1 MEMAYIQAEN
11 LKHKRTFTKTLM
23 VLAPFV
29 TALMNFFA
37 PLWFQLNSYNW
48 WYILLYPGFL
58 TLTCALIEQRD
69 NGKLKYR
76 AVASLPISQNKVWK
90 AKIGVAGIYS
100 CVGNFIFLA
109 LNLLGGF
116 AILVINEI
124 PLTIGIGQ
132 AVAGTVCIVIA
143 SLWEIPLCLWLSK
156 KVGIFVAVILNAG
169 LGSVLG
175 IFTATTSLWMIC
187 PYTLT
192 CGWNGKRRCWKPT
205 TKPCTRKRTRPK
217 RTQPART
224 PPRKQ
229 KREAAEWSCKG
240 RISLQLRAAFYM
252 FLGNPGTIRA
262 PQHTFLQ
269 NGLHTATF
277 AGHHKSGYHGHHFRK
292 SSGTGHHRKQGKS
305 LENVVFSRL
314 FWRRRWDSN
323 PRALADY
330 LISSRWKALAS
341 AVTERPLAALKNGA
355 NRWYKRTFG
364 DKAAHIRQFRK

>member
-11 LKHKRTFTKTLM
+11 LKHKRTFTKTLI

-76 AVASLPISQNKVWK
+76 AVASLPVSQNKVWK

-124 PLTIGIGQ
+124 PLTIGIWQ
-132 AVAGTVCIVIA
+132 AAAGTACIVIA
-143 SLWEIPLCLWLSK
+143 SLWEVPLCLWLSK
-156 KVGIFVAVILNAG
+156 KVGIFVTVILNAG

-187 PYTLT
+187 PYSWMPHLMISVL
-192 CGWNGKRRCWKPT
+192 GILPNGEPVADQSTAMAFWMIILVLV
-205 TKPCTRKRTRPK
+205 
-217 RTQPART
+217 
-224 PPRKQ
+224 
-229 KREAAEWSCKG
+229 
-240 RISLQLRAAFYM
+240 ISLAWF
-252 FLGNPGTIRA
+252 
-262 PQHTFLQ
+262 
-269 NGLHTATF
+269 
-277 AGHHKSGYHGHHFRK
+277 
-292 SSGTGHHRKQGKS
+292 
-305 LENVVFSRL
+305 
-314 FWRRRWDSN
+314 
-323 PRALADY
+323 
-330 LISSRWKALAS
+330 
-341 AVTERPLAALKNGA
+341 AALSFLTA
-355 NRWYKRTFG
+355 RWFEKKEVR
-364 DKAAHIRQFRK
+364 

>member
-11 LKHKRTFTKTLM
+11 LKHKRTFTKTLI

-76 AVASLPISQNKVWK
+76 AVASLPVSQNKVWK

-124 PLTIGIGQ
+124 PLTIGIWQ
-132 AVAGTVCIVIA
+132 AAAGTACIVIA
-143 SLWEIPLCLWLSK
+143 SLWEVPLCLWLSK
-156 KVGIFVAVILNAG
+156 KVGIFVTVILNAG

-187 PYTLT
+187 PYSWVPHLTLKILFRQFAISLIVMLVAAIIVPFGLEVLAVNAGLATRANLSELQVKEIIPTLT
-192 CGWNGKRRCWKPT
+192 IAPDITKVVIPQGCG
-205 TKPCTRKRTRPK
+205 
-217 RTQPART
+217 
-224 PPRKQ
+224 
-229 KREAAEWSCKG
+229 
-240 RISLQLRAAFYM
+240 
-252 FLGNPGTIRA
+252 
-262 PQHTFLQ
+262 
-269 NGLHTATF
+269 
-277 AGHHKSGYHGHHFRK
+277 
-292 SSGTGHHRKQGKS
+292 
-305 LENVVFSRL
+305 
-314 FWRRRWDSN
+314 
-323 PRALADY
+323 Y
-330 LISSRWKALAS
+330 LILDKNFNELYSNMDDDRLAS
-341 AVTERPLAALKNGA
+341 VHAALVRLYGITMPDKRNPAA
-355 NRWYKRTFG
+355 NEYCFTPSN
-364 DKAAHIRQFRK
+364 AEI